1 VGQEAK
7 GGAEKKSEIK
17 SFCHCLIMMNMINS
31 SPMKDKKKT
40 QGSEYLCKHCGY
52 AWLPKK
58 AAVKCCPRCK
68 SYKWNEEKKVA

>member
-1 VGQEAK
+1 
-7 GGAEKKSEIK
+7 
-17 SFCHCLIMMNMINS
+17 MMNMSNS